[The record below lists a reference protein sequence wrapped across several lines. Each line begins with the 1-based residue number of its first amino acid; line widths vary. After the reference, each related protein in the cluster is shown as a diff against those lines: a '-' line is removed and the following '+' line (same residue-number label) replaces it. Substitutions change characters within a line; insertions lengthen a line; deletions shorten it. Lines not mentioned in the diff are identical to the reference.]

1 MAEAAGNAPGVFA
14 ASLPA
19 AGLELIR
26 LAKSAR
32 IAGSRGLLPA
42 CRPRVDAAWKLD
54 ASMCGSLGF
63 LLCPLNEGAAM
74 RTRMDRLRV
83 VKYVLSLEDQPGGAD
98 LFEAPRVAA
107 SAGGVLQNSAGKS
120 GGAVSRRIEG
130 LSSGSSGA
138 ASAEGSGGV
147 AGGEGEPPRRQ
158 RPGRLQDRPAP
169 TTASERLVSL
179 DAFRGFIMTMLA
191 AGGFGL
197 LAFSK
202 ISESSPVWQ
211 QHDRGFWQQLAFHFD
226 HPAWGSIFSN
236 WLVSFW
242 DLIQPAF
249 MFMVGVS
256 MPFSYARRE
265 ARGHGWLRRAGHAL
279 GRSVILTLMGV
290 FLYSMGKERTNWIF
304 PNVLCQ
310 IGLGYFFA
318 WLLLNRRAAVQFA
331 ALVVI
336 LTGYWGWFR
345 MNPPPADYDFA
356 AVQATK
362 ENGEVFEGTMAPW
375 SKNGNAAFFFDQWFL
390 PKLRTEPC
398 AEPAAESPVQAA
410 MPQPVRIRFAPWR
423 MVVLP
428 MAQEPAVPSAAA
440 DELVTAG
447 EQPKPA
453 PAPVLEDTPP
463 LPAGYQSGGPGDPA
477 PATDPATG
485 SEPPAS
491 AEVSEQNEAA
501 KVVPQPAGPPWY
513 RQWFFSNTAA
523 YEVNRGGYTTLNFV
537 PSIGTTLLGIIC
549 GQLLFSTQRGAVE
562 KLGLLVALAAG
573 CFVLGVAAHL
583 TVCPIVKRIWTPSWV
598 LFSGGYVIAMLA
610 VFYFL
615 FDILPLRI
623 LAFPLVVVGTNSIL
637 IYMLGQTVTGWVR
650 EQVVRVHF
658 SGFIEHVFGPKA
670 LDPQWYGPLT
680 LPTATFAVYWLFL
693 LWLYRQKIF
702 LRI

>member
-1 MAEAAGNAPGVFA
+1 
-14 ASLPA
+14 
-19 AGLELIR
+19 
-26 LAKSAR
+26 
-32 IAGSRGLLPA
+32 
-42 CRPRVDAAWKLD
+42 
-54 ASMCGSLGF
+54 
-63 LLCPLNEGAAM
+63 
-74 RTRMDRLRV
+74 MDRLRV
-83 VKYVLSLEDQPGGAD
+83 VKYVLSLEDHPGGAD
-98 LFEAPRVAA
+98 LTETPRLSLA
-107 SAGGVLQNSAGKS
+107 AGGQPQNSAVKPASAVSKRIEDLGVNGAVS
-120 GGAVSRRIEG
+120 GGAERAG
-130 LSSGSSGA
+130 NGS
-138 ASAEGSGGV
+138 V
-147 AGGEGEPPRRQ
+147 AEPPRRQ
-158 RPGRLQDRPAP
+158 RPGRLQDRAASTPA
-169 TTASERLVSL
+169 AERLVSL

-211 QHDRGFWQQLAFHFD
+211 QHDRAFWQQLAFHFD

-318 WLLLNRRAAVQFA
+318 WLLLNRRVAVQFA

-356 AVQATK
+356 AVHATK
-362 ENGEVFEGTMAPW
+362 ENGEVFEGRMAPW

-423 MVVLP
+423 MVVLS

-463 LPAGYQSGGPGDPA
+463 LPAGYQSGGRGDTAPEPA
-477 PATDPATG
+477 PATAPATGPATG
-485 SEPPAS
+485 SEPAAPAEAS
-491 AEVSEQNEAA
+491 QQNEAA
-501 KVVPQPAGPPWY
+501 TVVPQPACPPWY

-523 YEVNRGGYTTLNFV
+523 HEVNRGGYTTLNFV
-537 PSIGTTLLGIIC
+537 PSIGTPLLGIIC
-549 GQLLFSTQRGAVE
+549 GQLLFSTQRGALE

-598 LFSGGYVIAMLA
+598 LFSGGYVIGMLA

-637 IYMLGQTVTGWVR
+637 IYVLGQTVTGWVR

-670 LDPQWYGPLT
+670 LDPLWYGPLT